1 MNKLQLE
8 FTYIY
13 LLVLYRLWVE
23 PKQSWDESPFWQ
35 LGYINVVPACT
46 HPGGVLDKPAF
57 DSPSCTMNKLN
68 DMLQQ
73 RPLPG

>member
-1 MNKLQLE
+1 MFSWNLD
-8 FTYIY
+8 IY
-13 LLVLYRLWVE
+13 LLVLCRLWVE
-23 PKQSWDESPFWQ
+23 PKQSWDDSPVWQ

-57 DSPSCTMNKLN
+57 DSPSCTINKLN
-68 DMLQQ
+68 EMLQQ